1 MDSETSPPASS
12 SNLCFS
18 RAGQFSLYRF
28 PCATKEHRRVGKTP
42 FSPDDGLNFSAE
54 RGTLFLQVLEAAEKL
69 HLCLLS
75 YSLAKWVYVQQRQK
89 FLCIH
94 PVRTVA
100 NLNAHRWPC
109 WPTKEGDGS
118 ELCILKERKPREW
131 PVSFFHGIS
140 AMGPSCKAQSQT
152 HPCPS
157 STYRAGPNLQ
167 PNQVKSIFTSLRD
180 CKIVWGKKKNK

>member
-100 NLNAHRWPC
+100 NLNAHRWLA
-109 WPTKEGDGS
+109 GQR
-118 ELCILKERKPREW
+118 RK
-131 PVSFFHGIS
+131 G
-140 AMGPSCKAQSQT
+140 MAQSSASWRRES
-152 HPCPS
+152 PVNGLCPS
-157 STYRAGPNLQ
+157 SMEFQQWDRAAKPRAKLILVQAQ
-167 PNQVKSIFTSLRD
+167 PTELAQTFNQTRWKVYLHH
-180 CKIVWGKKKNK
+180 